1 VQKYRDPHIIFRSKC
16 KPCIFPNLHAYHV
29 KHEVF
34 KYVSKIPIFIWV
46 VQYQKHHINTLKNK
60 LIFVFS
66 MYDWLKT
73 LAKRWIICSRI
84 ITKALMSCRSLF
96 GPMVKLQSAGIL
108 FIALADLIK
117 EMVEVAPTLS
127 SRDNKLKS
135 NCLKQHLL
143 ISDVPP

>member
-1 VQKYRDPHIIFRSKC
+1 VGKAKKNRVARSCFETALNGALTVIVAFREAFANCYLREDIDPVLVI
-16 KPCIFPNLHAYHV
+16 
-29 KHEVF
+29 
-34 KYVSKIPIFIWV
+34 
-46 VQYQKHHINTLKNK
+46 LK
-60 LIFVFS
+60 
-66 MYDWLKT
+66 
-73 LAKRWIICSRI
+73 ICSRI
-84 ITKALMSCRSLF
+84 ITKALLSCRSLF
-96 GPMVKLQSAGIL
+96 GPMVKLQCAGIL